1 MAVTTS
7 VILICLRVIPII
19 LLLGSILAFLNRV
32 NVGPREMPRQHPLNR
47 MMALP
52 VFITAIGM
60 FMIPLPDLLGM
71 IGIGL
76 SFVGLVWY
84 AIYFKR
90 ARDEFPAMNDG
101 EWLAKVKGRY
111 TKEPEHDSE
120 EQTIDIEEVK
130 ELGE

>member
-7 VILICLRVIPII
+7 VILICLRIIPII
-19 LLLGSILAFLNRV
+19 LFLGSIFAFLNRV

-47 MMALP
+47 KMALP
-52 VFITAIGM
+52 VLIISIGM
-60 FMIPLPDLLGM
+60 FMISLPDQFGM
-71 IGIGL
+71 LGIGL

-111 TKEPEHDSE
+111 TKEPEPAPEDQIFELE
-120 EQTIDIEEVK
+120 E
-130 ELGE
+130 GE